1 MDSTETLTTRMDSTE
16 TLTTLGTQEW
26 AIQRPWQHWAIN
38 NGQYRDPDNIG
49 HSRHSTK
56 INKTEHRNLK
66 RWPTRTPTKHR
77 GKQHGPPPNIG
88 ENLYICIK
96 KTPQDSN
103 VKHKLITAKKLTE
116 VSILQTLCYPIT
128 NLSNRA
134 CAEYNR
140 QTAIVAYYRG
150 SHNCLNITFQLNLL
164 NVKKN
169 EREYYPQRIF
179 SINYLHGN
187 DILTQSDAIHIIIPL
202 PKTQFFLRLTSD
214 VKLCQPS

>member
-1 MDSTETLTTRMDSTE
+1 MTNTDPHQTSGET
-16 TLTTLGTQEW
+16 
-26 AIQRPWQHWAIN
+26 
-38 NGQYRDPDNIG
+38 
-49 HSRHSTK
+49 
-56 INKTEHRNLK
+56 
-66 RWPTRTPTKHR
+66 TRTPTKHR

-88 ENLYICIK
+88 GNNTDPHQTSGKTYIK

-103 VKHKLITAKKLTE
+103 VKHNLITAKKLTE